1 VRSLYRW
8 TPGLHGGGVCAGG
21 TKTRFWQVE
30 GPMAKILYATSFGSD
45 DPTRATIPFIAA
57 TGAIE
62 AGHEPEIALLGEATY
77 LVKTGMAEQI
87 QGVGFPPLKQLFSN
101 LIEHRVSRLR
111 VRAVREGPWGLRG
124 RTQEHRCTVHQP
136 QGVRRGD
143 GGRRP
148 GCDRL
153 NAEAATSSATRAAR
167 RRLDLSDEGGA
178 RFEAYTAKLAAPR
191 RSW

>member
-1 VRSLYRW
+1 VVELRRRHE
-8 TPGLHGGGVCAGG
+8 P
-21 TKTRFWQVE
+21 RFWQE

-57 TGAIE
+57 TGAIQ

-87 QGVGFPPLKQLFSN
+87 QGVGFPPLQELFAK

-124 RTQEHRCTVHQP
+124 RTQQHRCTVHQP
-136 QGVRRGD
+136 SRIRAGD
-143 GGRRP
+143 GRRRP
-148 GCDRL
+148 GSDRL
-153 NAEAATSSATRAAR
+153 NADAASLLQVAAAR
-167 RRLDLSDEGGA
+167 
-178 RFEAYTAKLAAPR
+178 LAAKGIPTPSSLWPTSAGSSPGCPTAR
-191 RSW
+191 MGA